1 MARRKTPEKPK
12 ASDENH
18 NPVTPS
24 TDSNLK
30 SSEHSPSVDP
40 TLTADTEQVSRYLA
54 ASEDVLASDNGY
66 VVVGKI
72 GRSYGLDGMV
82 FVQSFTDPKENL
94 FHYPSLW
101 LGNKDPICFSR
112 HQTHA
117 KHLVAQVDGTSDCDG
132 AKRLTNKLIYLH
144 THHLPK
150 LAEGQYYWHELTGLA
165 VVSTT
170 GRQFGK
176 VEYIYDGGQF
186 PIMVIKRADNT
197 RKQEILIPYEPS
209 VVQSVDLDA
218 KEIEVEWDVDV

>member
-54 ASEDVLASDNGY
+54 ANEDVLASDNGY

-94 FHYPSLW
+94 FLK
-101 LGNKDPICFSR
+101 N
-112 HQTHA
+112 
-117 KHLVAQVDGTSDCDG
+117 
-132 AKRLTNKLIYLH
+132 
-144 THHLPK
+144 
-150 LAEGQYYWHELTGLA
+150 
-165 VVSTT
+165 
-170 GRQFGK
+170 
-176 VEYIYDGGQF
+176 
-186 PIMVIKRADNT
+186 
-197 RKQEILIPYEPS
+197 
-209 VVQSVDLDA
+209 
-218 KEIEVEWDVDV
+218 

>member
-1 MARRKTPEKPK
+1 MARRKT
-12 ASDENH
+12 SDTSKI
-18 NPVTPS
+18 P
-24 TDSNLK
+24 
-30 SSEHSPSVDP
+30 SSERDTSSS
-40 TLTADTEQVSRYLA
+40 TADPVQPKPPQPSNAPQAKPADNDRPASHLM
-54 ASEDVLASDNGY
+54 ASEDVLATDNGY

-72 GRSYGLDGMV
+72 GRSYGLNGMV

-117 KHLVAQVDGTSDCDG
+117 KHLVAEVKGTTDCDG
-132 AKRLTNKLIYLH
+132 AKRLTNQLIYLH
-144 THHLPK
+144 TNHLPK
-150 LAEGQYYWHELTGLA
+150 LTDGQYYWHELTGLT

-186 PIMVIKRADNT
+186 PIMVIKRTDNT

-209 VVQSVDLDA
+209 VIQSVDLDT

>member
-1 MARRKTPEKPK
+1 MARRKIPVKSK
-12 ASDENH
+12 ALDSKQDSAIPAADSDQKHTEGA
-18 NPVTPS
+18 VT
-24 TDSNLK
+24 T
-30 SSEHSPSVDP
+30 EP
-40 TLTADTEQVSRYLA
+40 TITADTEQPSRYLA
-54 ASEDVLASDNGY
+54 ASEDVLAGDNGY

-72 GRSYGLDGMV
+72 GRSYGLNGMV

-117 KHLVAQVDGTSDCDG
+117 KHLVAQVEGTSDCDS

-144 THHLPK
+144 TNQLPK
-150 LAEGQYYWHELTGLA
+150 LAEGNYYWHELTGLT

-170 GRQFGK
+170 GREYGK
-176 VEYIYDGGQF
+176 IDYIYDAGQF
-186 PIMVIKRADNT
+186 PIMVIKRTDNS